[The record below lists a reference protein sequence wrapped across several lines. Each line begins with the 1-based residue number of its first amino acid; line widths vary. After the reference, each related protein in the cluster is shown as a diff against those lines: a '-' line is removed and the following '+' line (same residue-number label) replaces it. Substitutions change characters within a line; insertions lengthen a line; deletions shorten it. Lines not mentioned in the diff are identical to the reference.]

1 MILQREAPVSIRGTA
16 TPGESITV
24 ALSWSAVSGADYYSV
39 WRTTL
44 YENGVAGTYPLRT
57 ILLDDAVV
65 DTSYTDNSRT
75 DGKIGW
81 LCDNSRPDH
90 LHRSKQRQEWRVYHR
105 QNAGA
110 SEGLLLQSDGCECRW
125 HLAFGYDP
133 FESQVI

>member
-1 MILQREAPVSIRGTA
+1 MRKKSFSFINITGLSIGMAAAIL
-16 TPGESITV
+16 
-24 ALSWSAVSGADYYSV
+24 
-39 WRTTL
+39 
-44 YENGVAGTYPLRT
+44 
-57 ILLDDAVV
+57 ILLWIQNEV
-65 DTSYTDNSRT
+65 SYDKFHDRKDRLFEVWNRYTT

-90 LHRSKQRQEWRVYHR
+90 LHRSKQRQEWREDHR

-110 SEGLLLQSDGCECRW
+110 SQGLLLQGDGCECRR